1 MMTSPIQAEKRVLV
15 IDPDLRVRQDLARFL
30 KSEGYYVETG
40 RNLSEAIK
48 KVPNGGFSCLI
59 MDVDLPEMKGYE
71 AVSILK
77 NLDPGLKIIMTT
89 RRNSK
94 KLEAKVREQ
103 DIFYYFIKSFGQ
115 EELKLAINSIFS
127 PIKEDKTMSEQSPK
141 ILVIDDDPDFRAAIT
156 PILKSALYE
165 VTTASN
171 LEEGKKIIL
180 AEKPDLILLDIMMD
194 SLFDGFSLCN
204 AIKTSPEF
212 ETVKATPVVFV
223 SAVKELAGSR
233 FQFKD
238 DEQGLAGPDDYIDKP
253 IKPDDLLARI
263 KKLLQK

>member
-1 MMTSPIQAEKRVLV
+1 MSPPAQLEKRVLV
-15 IDPDLRVRQDLARFL
+15 IDPDLRVRRDLAGFL
-30 KSEGYYVETG
+30 RNERYFVDTG
-40 RNLSEAIK
+40 KNLSEAIRK
-48 KVPNGGFSCLI
+48 IPGGGFSCLI

-71 AVSILK
+71 AVSILQ

-127 PIKEDKTMSEQSPK
+127 PTKEEKTMSGQYPK
-141 ILVIDDDPDFRAAIT
+141 ILVIDDDPDFRAAVT

-165 VTTASN
+165 VFTASN
-171 LEEGKKIIL
+171 PEEGKKMIL

-212 ETVKATPVVFV
+212 EAVKTTPVVFV

-233 FQFKD
+233 FQFKG

-263 KKLLQK
+263 KKLLKR